1 MSEISVFG
9 EGLTLSYGE
18 TKALDKVD
26 FSVSKGEIFGFIGPD
41 GAGKTSL
48 FRILT
53 TLLLPDSGQATVAG
67 FDVVKDYRQLRK
79 ILGYMPGRFSLYQ
92 DLTVE
97 ENLKFFAGIF
107 HVDIKENYHLI
118 KDIYDQ
124 IAPFAKRR
132 AGKLS
137 GGMKQKLALSCALIH
152 QPEVLILD
160 EPTTGV
166 DAVSRREFWD
176 MLMRLKQLGITI
188 LVATPYMDEAI
199 LCDRV
204 ALMQHG
210 SIMTTDTPREI
221 IDSYPQKLFRVKSH
235 ETLSRL
241 QHLREIPEIASAEI
255 FGQYIHISI
264 PVSDGDG
271 GKVVQLMNKAGLE
284 REEWEEVSPGIEDC
298 FMYFMKLDKTTPR
311 QGVA

>member
-9 EGLTLSYGE
+9 EGLIMNYGE
-18 TKALDKVD
+18 TEALKGVD
-26 FSVSKGEIFGFIGPD
+26 FSINKGEIFGFIGPD

-53 TLLLPDSGQATVAG
+53 TLLLPFSGHAFIEG
-67 FDVVKDYRQLRK
+67 YDVVKDYRQLRK
-79 ILGYMPGRFSLYQ
+79 ILGYMPGKFSLYQ

-107 HVDIKENYHLI
+107 KVDIEQNYHLI
-118 KDIYDQ
+118 SDIYDQ
-124 IAPFAKRR
+124 IAPFRKRR

-137 GGMKQKLALSCALIH
+137 GGMKQKLALCCALIH
-152 QPEVLILD
+152 KPEVLILD

-176 MLMRLKQLGITI
+176 MLLRLKQSGITI
-188 LVATPYMDEAI
+188 LVATPYMDEAL

-210 SIMTTDTPREI
+210 SIMAIDTPHAI
-221 IDSYPQKLFRVKSH
+221 ITSYPQRLFRIVTK
-235 ETLSRL
+235 ETLAELSRL
-241 QHLREIPEIASAEI
+241 RQVPGISSAEI
-255 FGQYIHISI
+255 FGQFIH
-264 PVSDGDG
+264 VSMDTKFTNG
-271 GKVVQLMNKAGLE
+271 GNFDEFLKKMAMDNIAF
-284 REEWEEVSPGIEDC
+284 EEISPGIEDC
-298 FMYFMKLDKTTPR
+298 FIYFMKQNENSIKSLYS
-311 QGVA
+311 